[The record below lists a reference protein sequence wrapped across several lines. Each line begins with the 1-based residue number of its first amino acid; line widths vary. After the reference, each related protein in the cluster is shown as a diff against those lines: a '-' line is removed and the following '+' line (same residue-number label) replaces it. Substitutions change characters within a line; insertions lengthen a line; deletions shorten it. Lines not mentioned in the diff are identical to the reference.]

1 MKQDQML
8 ILGIVMLVIFM
19 VMMPTHKQR
28 GYKQEH
34 ELPHQ
39 MTKAELQ
46 KIETI
51 YTAAI
56 GHGCYTNQDVIA
68 MHAAIEKARCHK

>member
-28 GYKQEH
+28 VQSYNGP
-34 ELPHQ
+34 PHQ

-46 KIETI
+46 NIKTT
-51 YTAAI
+51 YTGAI
-56 GHGCYTNQDVIA
+56 GHGCYTNQDVVA
-68 MHAAIEKARCHK
+68 MHAAIEKARCYPK